1 MNHERRP
8 VEHKEIGI
16 VTGRMP
22 QLPVFKT
29 LVALGGAVFL
39 FQMGSISQQARTWN
53 HCVDNRFQQLKHRR
67 EAKSPAEL
75 MKQSVNFCNGGAEE
89 STKVDS
95 TEAHQGMTS
104 TDR

>member
-1 MNHERRP
+1 MER
-8 VEHKEIGI
+8 KEIGI
-16 VTGRMP
+16 VTGTMP

-67 EAKSPAEL
+67 ESKSPAEL
-75 MKQSVNFCNGGAEE
+75 MSQSVNFCNGGAEE
-89 STKVDS
+89 STKANP
-95 TEAHQGMTS
+95 TGAHQGMTS
-104 TDR
+104 GDP